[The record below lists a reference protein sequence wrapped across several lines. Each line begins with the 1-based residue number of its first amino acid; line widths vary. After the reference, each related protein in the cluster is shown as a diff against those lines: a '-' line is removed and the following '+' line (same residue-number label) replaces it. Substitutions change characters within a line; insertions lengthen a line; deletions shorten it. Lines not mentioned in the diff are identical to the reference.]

1 MLEQFN
7 CALARQ
13 MFMVFLLHWLVWKKQ
28 LLMAAEIRKIFVSI
42 HLWDQWFCGSRAGC
56 IEACKWKKLEKKKKK
71 EEEIIISFSL
81 SVLTLSPWVAEGRVT
96 LIFIQ
101 CPWAEYWPVPT
112 VVQQLVTVLLT
123 GCAGAVLHSQVP
135 ERVSGTSLGA
145 ASPCLCPRMWL
156 LDVAEE
162 NCSQRTSHGAPW
174 FLHLL
179 SFVQASHLCLR
190 WVLLVCRGN
199 GPHAA
204 HQLHISSMFCHWM
217 QSGRLQVA
225 AKIPGRDVTPTNECS
240 SN

>member
-7 CALARQ
+7 CALTCQ
-13 MFMVFLLHWLVWKKQ
+13 MFMVFLLHWLEKSSYWWQQKEERYVSPYISEISGSVAQGQAALKLVNGRNWK
-28 LLMAAEIRKIFVSI
+28 
-42 HLWDQWFCGSRAGC
+42 
-56 IEACKWKKLEKKKKK
+56 KKKKK

-81 SVLTLSPWVAEGRVT
+81 SVLTLPPWVAEGRVT

-217 QSGRLQVA
+217 QSGRLRVA